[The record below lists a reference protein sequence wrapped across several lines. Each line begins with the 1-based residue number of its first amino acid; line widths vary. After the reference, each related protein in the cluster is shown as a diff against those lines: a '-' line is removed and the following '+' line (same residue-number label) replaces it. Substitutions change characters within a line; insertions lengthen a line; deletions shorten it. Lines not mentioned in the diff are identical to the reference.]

1 MYYFFKISPFA
12 EKIIGLWII
21 WVCLLFVVLH
31 LMMRYVCIV
40 WVCPRLYLLCP
51 VSVEVLLKKGVFW
64 GIFWKLVLVEDVVM
78 NEFFRPFFSD
88 VAWCSFFCCHFSVF
102 LYKITINTSVNFVF
116 LQPRAFKNQLSAL
129 VFLFLWRIVLLIYV
143 VVYTNLFDVVS
154 SFLNQIFFFK
164 IIA

>member
-1 MYYFFKISPFA
+1 MCVSFEYVKTLFTLSGKCRGAFEKRCFLRYF
-12 EKIIGLWII
+12 
-21 WVCLLFVVLH
+21 
-31 LMMRYVCIV
+31 
-40 WVCPRLYLLCP
+40 
-51 VSVEVLLKKGVFW
+51 LKTGVF
-64 GIFWKLVLVEDVVM
+64 FWKLVLVEDVVM

-116 LQPRAFKNQLSAL
+116 LQPCAFKNQLSAL
-129 VFLFLWRIVLLIYV
+129 VFLFLWRVVLLIYV